1 MDESSTRSSSEAR
14 VVFFAILV
22 LVLGVSGLFYWQIQ
36 MGTAEVVSVVAPETA
51 PAFDASEVLDPI
63 VKRISDGDGARAKM
77 KMEIESLR
85 AQMEKAQKDAMD
97 SQSRSRKVLDDFESN
112 LAGSGTGLKSEVESL
127 VQANASMQAQ
137 IKELRIRNESLEMQI
152 EELYD
157 AAEETVELADALAD
171 DQEFVAEVAIDEAEF
186 EIMTVQGEPEIL
198 AAPIARDPN
207 EIDGK
212 VMSGVRVVDADE
224 KLNYVVL
231 DVGKEDGVRPQMVF
245 KVLHG
250 DQVTA
255 TLRVKDVRS
264 ELTGTDVEELSGDGS
279 FPQTGDRVVLGST
292 AN

>member
-1 MDESSTRSSSEAR
+1 MDESSTQSSSEAR

-22 LVLGVSGLFYWQIQ
+22 MVFGVGGLFYWQIQ
-36 MGTAEVVSVVAPETA
+36 TGTAEVVSAVAPETA

-77 KMEIESLR
+77 MMEIGSLR
-85 AQMEKAQKDAMD
+85 AQMEKDAMD
-97 SQSRSRKVLDDFESN
+97 SESRSRKVLDDFELN
-112 LAGSGTGLKSEVESL
+112 LAGSGAGLKSEVESL

-137 IKELRIRNESLEMQI
+137 IKELRIRNESLEVQI

-157 AAEETVELADALAD
+157 AAEEAVELADALAD
-171 DQEFVAEVAIDEAEF
+171 DQEFVAGVAIDEAEF
-186 EIMTVQGEPEIL
+186 EIMTAQGEPEIMTL
-198 AAPIARDPN
+198 PIARDPN
-207 EIDGK
+207 EIDSK
-212 VMSGVRVVDADE
+212 VMSSVRVVDADE

-231 DVGKEDGVRPQMVF
+231 DVGEEDGVRPQMVF